1 MHERHPRYLAA
12 VSTTVANLAAVAV
25 ANVAAVALVLSG
37 LLGTAVSQL
46 VGDLTGVLAAV
57 AAATTFAWT
66 GWRRRGDER
75 RWRWLMV
82 LALAC
87 FATAHALW
95 TWYRSIDP
103 MTFPNTANALYL
115 GLPLFSFLALFV
127 LTKKDQD
134 SVEEHE
140 VAPSRVVVVLD
151 GLIIAGS
158 VLALSWKVAFSVV
171 RQADTVRAGRLLV
184 VASYTLAHLTLIIIA
199 VLLAIALYRALR
211 FPLAWLV
218 SGLAAIALS
227 DSVYVYTIANYSIPP
242 LVADIGY
249 MVGPV
254 LLLFAAPARS
264 RRHPRIGPR
273 TPLLFVPYVPFAAV
287 CGWTLFTTISTG
299 DPQVGE
305 VYALITVVA
314 LVIVRQLIT
323 LRQLHAARR
332 QLSYQANHDP
342 LTGASTRNVLL
353 LRLDKALSQ
362 DQQPRRLGLLYAD
375 LDHFKEVND
384 ALGHEAG
391 DTVLRTV
398 VARVRACIRRTDTF
412 ARMGGDEFVILLDPA
427 PENPQEFSRR
437 IQEAFDEPVSLN
449 GPSCTV
455 SASLGYVGLGKNDSP
470 DEALARADEAMY
482 QAKAAGRNGI
492 RIKP

>member
-1 MHERHPRYLAA
+1 MRERHPRCLAA
-12 VSTTVANLAAVAV
+12 VSTTAVNLAAVAV
-25 ANVAAVALVLSG
+25 LIAAAVALVLSG
-37 LLGTAVSQL
+37 LLGTAASQL
-46 VGDLTGVLAAV
+46 VADLTGVVAAG
-57 AAATTFAWT
+57 AAATTFAWA
-66 GWRRRGDER
+66 GWRRTGDER

-103 MTFPNTANALYL
+103 MTFPTTANALYL

-127 LTKKDQD
+127 LTRKDQGALD
-134 SVEEHE
+134 DHE
-140 VAPSRVVVVLD
+140 VTPSRVVVVLD

-158 VLALSWKVAFSVV
+158 VLALSWKITFSVV
-171 RQADTVRAGRLLV
+171 PQADTVRASRLLV
-184 VASYTLAHLTLIIIA
+184 VASYTLAHLALIIIV
-199 VLLAIALYRALR
+199 VLLAIALYGALR
-211 FPLAWLV
+211 LPLVWMVAGLLAIDV
-218 SGLAAIALS
+218 SDSAYLYAIAH
-227 DSVYVYTIANYSIPP
+227 YSTPP
-242 LVADIGY
+242 IVADVGY

-254 LLLFAAPARS
+254 LLLLAAPDRTP
-264 RRHPRIGPR
+264 RHSHVAPR
-273 TPLLFVPYVPFAAV
+273 TFLLFVPYVPFAVV

-299 DPQVGE
+299 RPHAGE
-305 VYALITVVA
+305 VYALIGVVA
-314 LVIVRQLIT
+314 LVVVRQLIT
-323 LRQLHAARR
+323 LRQLHSARR

-353 LRLDKALSQ
+353 LRLDRALSQ
-362 DQQPRRLGLLYAD
+362 DQQPRHLGLLYAD

-398 VARVRACIRRTDTF
+398 VARVRDCIRRTDTI

-427 PENPQEFSRR
+427 PEDPQEFARR
-437 IQEAFDEPVSLN
+437 IQGAFDQPVYLN
-449 GPSCTV
+449 DSSYTV
-455 SASLGYVGLGKNDSP
+455 SASLGYVGLGKHDTP

-482 QAKAAGRNGI
+482 QAKGAGRHGI
-492 RIKP
+492 RINP